1 MTFLSAEWRKL
12 AMANYAIDPALL
24 QSYLPQGVELD
35 LHEGVCYVS
44 LVAFMFQKTRILGI
58 PVPFHINF
66 EEVNLRFYV
75 RKNTPEGWRRGVV
88 FIKEIV
94 PKPAIALVARTIYR
108 EPYGTMPMRHTWTI
122 QDDQMEIT
130 YRWKSKKQWYAFSVQ
145 ADAKAVP
152 IAPNSVEEFIT
163 EHYFGYTRWDAH
175 VTKEYGV
182 EHPRWEVYPVY
193 AHQISVDFEDL
204 YGSKF
209 AFLNKLAPASVL
221 LAEGSAVRVL
231 MNQDN
236 KG

>member
-12 AMANYAIDPALL
+12 AMANYAIDPVLL

-75 RKNTPEGWRRGVV
+75 RKHTPEGWRRGVV
-88 FIKEIV
+88 FINEIV
-94 PKPAIALVARTIYR
+94 PKPAIAFVARTIYR
-108 EPYGTMPMRHTWTI
+108 EPYTTMPMQHHWAI
-122 QDDQMEIT
+122 EDDQLCVD
-130 YRWKSKKQWYAFSVQ
+130 YRWKSKNHWHTFSVQ
-145 ADAKAVP
+145 AASTAVP
-152 IAPNSVEEFIT
+152 IAPGSVEEFIT
-163 EHYFGYTRWDAH
+163 EHYFGYTRWDAQ

-182 EHPRWEVYPVY
+182 EHPRWEVYSVQS
-193 AHQISVDFEDL
+193 HQILVDFETL
-204 YGSKF
+204 YGREF
-209 AFLNKLAPASVL
+209 AFLNQEQPISVL
-221 LAEGSAVRVL
+221 LAEGSEVRVL

-236 KG
+236 